1 MPGPRLSALAR
12 TLVAATTALT
22 LSAAA
27 AAAQVYRVAEMTA
40 PQIRALDRAKT
51 VVILPGGVLEE
62 HGPHLPAFTDGYM
75 NAWVTERL
83 AEAIVARPG
92 WAVLVFP
99 MMPAGDGG
107 FNQAGGR
114 NTFPGTYGVRTS
126 TLRAVHMDLATEL
139 GEQGFRWV
147 FVMHGHGS
155 PLHNRALH
163 QAGDYFR
170 DTYGGRMVN
179 LQGLNLPPLPSERV
193 VPEPALT
200 AAERQEVGVDV
211 HAGQGETSRM
221 LFVRPDLVDRGFRQ
235 LAPITVTPAVLQR
248 GYAGLQTMDAVRA
261 PDWPGYVSSPRLASA
276 AYGAATL
283 QNRANR
289 YNAAAL
295 RILDGLD
302 ERTLSRED
310 GGPPVTDFPYYSEV
324 ERKQRA
330 WMDRQ
335 GIKP

>member
-1 MPGPRLSALAR
+1 MVSVLSLARILLAAVAAGALA
-12 TLVAATTALT
+12 AAPVP
-22 LSAAA
+22 
-27 AAAQVYRVAEMTA
+27 AQIYRVADLTA
-40 PQIRALDRAKT
+40 PQIRALDRART
-51 VVILPGGVLEE
+51 VVLLPGGVLEE
-62 HGPHLPAFTDGYM
+62 HGPHLPAYTDGYV

-99 MMPAGDGG
+99 MMPTGDGG

-114 NTFPGTYGVRTS
+114 TTFPGTYGVRTS
-126 TLRAVHMDLATEL
+126 TLRAIYMDLATEL

-147 FVMHGHGS
+147 FITHGHGS

-170 DTYGGRMVN
+170 DSYGGHMVN
-179 LQGLNLPPLPSERV
+179 LVGLTLPPLPGGQLV
-193 VPEPALT
+193 AEPTLT
-200 AAERQEVGVDV
+200 AAERQEVGIDM
-211 HAGQGETSRM
+211 HAGMGETSRM
-221 LFVRPDLVDRGFRQ
+221 LFVRPDLVNPGFRQ
-235 LAPITVTPAVLQR
+235 LAPITVSPATLQQ
-248 GYAGLQTMDAVRA
+248 GYAGLQAMDAIRA
-261 PDWPGYVSSPRLASA
+261 PEWPGYISSPRLASA

-283 QNRANR
+283 QNRASR

-302 ERTLSRED
+302 ERTLSRAE
-310 GGPPVTDFPYYSEV
+310 GGPPVTEYPYYGEV

-330 WMDRQ
+330 WLKQQ
-335 GIKP
+335 GIDP

>member
-1 MPGPRLSALAR
+1 MSGPRLVALAR
-12 TLVAATTALT
+12 TLVAAAAALT
-22 LSAAA
+22 LPTAA
-27 AAAQVYRVAEMTA
+27 AAAQIYRVAEMTA

-62 HGPHLPAFTDGYM
+62 HGPHLPAYTDGYV

-99 MMPAGDGG
+99 MMPTGDGG

-126 TLRAVHMDLATEL
+126 TLRAVYMDLATEL
-139 GEQGFRWV
+139 GEQGFRWA
-147 FVMHGHGS
+147 FIMHGPRLAAPQPGAAPGRRLLPRHLRRAHG
-155 PLHNRALH
+155 
-163 QAGDYFR
+163 Q
-170 DTYGGRMVN
+170 
-179 LQGLNLPPLPSERV
+179 PPGPEPPATAERPRV
-193 VPEPALT
+193 AEPALT
-200 AAERQEVGVDV
+200 AAERQEVGIDL
-211 HAGQGETSRM
+211 HAGLGETSRM

-235 LAPITVTPAVLQR
+235 LAPITVTPAILQR
-248 GYAGLQTMDAVRA
+248 GYAGLQAMDAIRA
-261 PDWPGYVSSPRLASA
+261 PDWPGYISSPRLASA
-276 AYGAATL
+276 AFGAATL
-283 QNRANR
+283 QNRANS

-310 GGPPVTDFPYYSEV
+310 GGPPVTDFPYYTEV